1 MANIDVCRLKI
12 SQLRALVAIADEGT
26 FGKAALQL
34 DVSQS
39 AVSHAI
45 STMEETL
52 GVSLLNRGRQGAALT
67 PVGEDIAEEAR
78 QVLASLERIGKTA
91 TSARGLETGQVRVAC
106 FRSVATHLIPSIIG
120 RFQQRYP
127 DIKVIITEH
136 VSTDTIE
143 ADLLTG
149 QADIGFVLLPTQKDL
164 LETRA
169 ILRDE
174 YVVLLPP
181 TENPPAKL
189 TWEQL
194 EQYPLILPPRH
205 VTCCAIVQDN
215 FERYNRPFKLAYEIT
230 EDSTILSMVMQ
241 GLGATVMA
249 RLAADPIPKELRI
262 AYPPEPMERVIGVA
276 ISSEALHPPA
286 VYAFWET
293 LQATSDDTESRVA

>member
-34 DVSQS
+34 DISQS

-45 STMEETL
+45 STMEDTL

-67 PVGEDIAEEAR
+67 PVGEEIAEEAR

-106 FRSVATHLIPSIIG
+106 FRSVATHLMPSIIG
-120 RFQQRYP
+120 RFQQHHP

-143 ADLLTG
+143 NDVLIG
-149 QADIGFVLLPTQKDL
+149 QADIGFVLLPTKKDL
-164 LETRA
+164 ETQVM
-169 ILRDE
+169 LRDE

-205 VTCCAIVQDN
+205 VTCCAIVQDI
-215 FERYNRPFKLAYEIT
+215 FKRYNRPFNLAYEIT
-230 EDSTILSMVMQ
+230 EDSTILSMVRQ

-249 RLAADPIPKELRI
+249 RLAADPIPNDLRI
-262 AYPPEPMERVIGVA
+262 AYPPEPIERVISVA
-276 ISSEALHPPA
+276 ISAAALHPPA

-293 LQATSDDTESRVA
+293 LQATTFGAEFRVA

>member
-26 FGKAALQL
+26 FGRAALQL
-34 DVSQS
+34 DISQS

-67 PVGEDIAEEAR
+67 PVGEEIANEAR

-106 FRSVATHLIPSIIG
+106 FRSVATHLMPSIIG
-120 RFQQRYP
+120 RFQQRHP

-143 ADLLTG
+143 NDVLIG
-149 QADIGFVLLPTQKDL
+149 QADIGFVLLPTKKD
-164 LETRA
+164 LETRVM
-169 ILRDE
+169 LRDE

-205 VTCCAIVQDN
+205 VTCCAIVQDA
-215 FERYNRPFKLAYEIT
+215 FERYNRPFNLAYEIT

-249 RLAADPIPKELRI
+249 RLAADPIPKDLQI

-276 ISSEALHPPA
+276 ISAEALHPPA

-293 LQATSDDTESRVA
+293 LQATTLGAEFRVA

>member
-1 MANIDVCRLKI
+1 MASIDVCRLKI
-12 SQLRALVAIADEGT
+12 SQIRALVAIADEGT

-34 DVSQS
+34 DISQS

-67 PVGEDIAEEAR
+67 PVGEEIANEAR

-106 FRSVATHLIPSIIG
+106 FRSVATHLMPSIIG
-120 RFQQRYP
+120 RFQQRHP

-136 VSTDTIE
+136 LSTDTIE
-143 ADLLTG
+143 HDVLMG
-149 QADIGFVLLPTQKDL
+149 QADIGFVLLPTKKNF
-164 LETRA
+164 ETRV

-205 VTCCAIVQDN
+205 VTCCAIVREN
-215 FERYNRPFKLAYEIT
+215 FERYNRPFNLAYEIT

-249 RLAADPIPKELRI
+249 RLAADPIPKDLRI

-276 ISSEALHPPA
+276 ISAEALHPPA

-293 LQATSDDTESRVA
+293 LQATTLGAESRVA

>member
-1 MANIDVCRLKI
+1 MASIDVCRLKI
-12 SQLRALVAIADEGT
+12 SQIRALVAIADEGT

-34 DVSQS
+34 DISQS

-67 PVGEDIAEEAR
+67 PVGEEIANEAR

-106 FRSVATHLIPSIIG
+106 FRSVATHLMPSIIG
-120 RFQQRYP
+120 QFQQRHP

-136 VSTDTIE
+136 GSTDTIE
-143 ADLLTG
+143 NDVLMG
-149 QADIGFVLLPTQKDL
+149 QADIGFVLLPTKKNF
-164 LETRA
+164 ETRVV
-169 ILRDE
+169 LRDE

-205 VTCCAIVQDN
+205 VTCCAIVREN
-215 FERYNRPFKLAYEIT
+215 FERYHRPFNLAYEIT

-249 RLAADPIPKELRI
+249 RLAADPIPKGLRI

-276 ISSEALHPPA
+276 ISAEALHPPA
-286 VYAFWET
+286 VYALWET
-293 LQATSDDTESRVA
+293 LQSLTFGAESWVA

>member
-34 DVSQS
+34 DISQS

-45 STMEETL
+45 STMEDTL

-106 FRSVATHLIPSIIG
+106 FRSVATHLMPTVIG
-120 RFQQRYP
+120 RFQQRHP

-136 VSTDTIE
+136 ISTDTIE
-143 ADLLTG
+143 NDVLIG
-149 QADIGFVLLPTQKDL
+149 QADIGFVLLPTKKDN
-164 LETRA
+164 LETQTV
-169 ILRDE
+169 LRDE

-194 EQYPLILPPRH
+194 EAYPLILPPRN
-205 VTCCAIVQDN
+205 VTCCAIVQEN
-215 FERYNRPFKLAYEIT
+215 FERFNRPFNLAYEIT
-230 EDSTILSMVMQ
+230 EDSTIISMVMQ

-249 RLAADPIPKELRI
+249 RLAADPIPKNIRI

-276 ISSEALHPPA
+276 ISPAVLHPPA

-293 LQATSDDTESRVA
+293 LQAMTFGAESWVA

>member
-34 DVSQS
+34 DISQS

-45 STMEETL
+45 STMEDTL

-67 PVGEDIAEEAR
+67 PVGEEIAEEAR

-106 FRSVATHLIPSIIG
+106 FRSVATHLMPSIIG
-120 RFQQRYP
+120 QFQQRYP

-143 ADLLTG
+143 NDVLIG
-149 QADIGFVLLPTQKDL
+149 QADIGFVLLPTKKD

-205 VTCCAIVQDN
+205 VTCCAIVQDV
-215 FERYNRPFKLAYEIT
+215 FERCNRPFNLAYEIT

-249 RLAADPIPKELRI
+249 RLAADPIPKDLRI

-276 ISSEALHPPA
+276 ISAEALHPPA

-293 LQATSDDTESRVA
+293 LQATTLGAEFRVA